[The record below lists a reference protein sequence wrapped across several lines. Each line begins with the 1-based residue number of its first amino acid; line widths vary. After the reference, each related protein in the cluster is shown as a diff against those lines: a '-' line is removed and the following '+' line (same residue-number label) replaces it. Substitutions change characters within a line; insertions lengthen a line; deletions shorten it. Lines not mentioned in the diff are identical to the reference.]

1 MFGFEQGT
9 AAKVLYSAI
18 NQLFGK
24 ITADDMWADHRENMN
39 KVLICLL
46 YISTI
51 FGLITVVLTI
61 LLLIH
66 MASFVNDADDFL
78 FFVKLNPSGVRDLRR
93 NVPPWLMFIS
103 GIYWA

>member
-1 MFGFEQGT
+1 
-9 AAKVLYSAI
+9 
-18 NQLFGK
+18 
-24 ITADDMWADHRENMN
+24 
-39 KVLICLL
+39 
-46 YISTI
+46 
-51 FGLITVVLTI
+51 
-61 LLLIH
+61 